1 MSDPILLIG
10 TALVL
15 AFLGAQVMKRFGI
28 PQILGFILAGLF
40 LGTSGI
46 FSSDLRQGLFP
57 LVNIALGMIGYSIGL
72 EIKRKVFAGKIRR
85 MSIVLLFVSSIVFV
99 GVTALTFLLLRQLHI
114 ALVFGALAVATD
126 PASTVMV
133 IWERRCKGPLTDT
146 LMYILAIDD
155 VIAILLVNI
164 AISLLGIF
172 YSGSIFIVNSLMIIG
187 WELAISC
194 AAGIMA
200 GGIITFFINRE
211 ETRKDL
217 LEFELG
223 MIILLVGAMVV
234 LHGSPI
240 LACMVFGTVMT
251 NWIKPE
257 KEAVCHT
264 LRDIMS
270 PIVMIFFVYVGASVD
285 ITLLTSGVI
294 VLLAI
299 VYVTSSILSKYIGAY
314 IGTRVTQLPQ
324 KTSKYLGFCLFSQ
337 AGVAVGLSLILEQN
351 LFQLGIDEARVAGTL
366 ILSTIILATMIL
378 QIIGPISASRG
389 LKGAGEFFQEDTQ
402 ESGPG
407 LVCPSETNSVDTHVG
422 DDKLHA
428 DKN

>member
-15 AFLGAQVMKRFGI
+15 AFLGAKIMKRFNI

-40 LGTSGI
+40 LGTTGM
-46 FSSDLRQGLFP
+46 FSSALRQGLFP
-57 LVNIALGMIGYSIGL
+57 LVEIALGLIGYSIGL
-72 EIKRKVFAGKIRR
+72 EIQKKVFAGKIRK
-85 MSIVLLFVSSIVFV
+85 MSIVLFFVSSLVFF
-99 GVTALTFLLLRQLHI
+99 GVTLLMFMIIGQLHI

-146 LMYILAIDD
+146 LMYILAVDD

-172 YSGSIFIVNSLMIIG
+172 YSGAMNIIDSILIIG
-187 WELAISC
+187 WEIGLSCFAGFLAG
-194 AAGIMA
+194 AV
-200 GGIITFFINRE
+200 ITVFINRE
-211 ETRKDL
+211 DTRKDL

-223 MIILLVGAMVV
+223 MIILLVGVMIV

-240 LACMVFGTVMT
+240 LACMIFGFVMT
-251 NWIKPE
+251 NWVDSE
-257 KEAVCHT
+257 KQAVCHT
-264 LRDIMS
+264 LRDVMS

-285 ITLLTSGVI
+285 INLLATGGI
-294 VLLAI
+294 LLLAI
-299 VYVTSSILSKYIGAY
+299 VYVAGSILSKYMGAY
-314 IGTRVTQLPQ
+314 IGTKITRSPENI
-324 KTSKYLGFCLFSQ
+324 SKYLGFCLFSQ

-351 LFQLGIDEARVAGTL
+351 LFQLGIDEAHVAGTL

-378 QIIGPISASRG
+378 QIIGPISASKG
-389 LKGAGEFFQEDTQ
+389 LQCAGEFYDVENQEVG
-402 ESGPG
+402 SN
-407 LVCPSETNSVDTHVG
+407 LVCSSEDDSVAR
-422 DDKLHA
+422 DDSSNGK
-428 DKN
+428 